1 MHERIRRQIAGIP
14 VADLVRDFGTPTYVY
29 DAARIEGR
37 IDDLRRFD
45 VVRYAQKAN
54 SNLAVL
60 ALCRRHGVLVDAVSA
75 GEIHRA
81 LAAGYPAKGDPA
93 PILYCADIFDRDA
106 LDAVVE
112 HGIAVN
118 LGSLDMIE
126 QYGERVSGAEV
137 TLRINPGFGH
147 GHSRK
152 TNTGGE
158 HSKHGIWH
166 ESLEEAV
173 ERAARF
179 DLRVSGVHVH
189 IGSGTDMEHLATV
202 CEAVESLACRV
213 AEAGGPVRM
222 ISAGGGLP
230 VPYRQDDPGIDTDA
244 YFARWDA
251 TRKRLEKRFGHRVRL
266 EIEPGRYLVAEAG
279 YLVAEIR
286 AIKRQG
292 NNLFYLLDAGF
303 NNLARPILYGSYHPM
318 AVVPAE
324 GDGSERPIREVVVGG
339 PLCESGDIFTQDEG
353 GYVRTQPLPEARVGE
368 HVVIACAGAYAFT
381 MGSNYNARPLA
392 AEVLVGDGKA
402 QLVRG
407 RQSVEDL
414 IRGESIPPSS

>member
-1 MHERIRRQIAGIP
+1 MSAVDGLEPIP
-14 VADLVRDFGTPTYVY
+14 VNEPVLNGNEKKYLAECIDTGWVSSDGPFVKRF
-29 DAARIEGR
+29 EGE
-37 IDDLRRFD
+37 F
-45 VVRYAQKAN
+45 AET
-54 SNLAVL
+54 
-60 ALCRRHGVLVDAVSA
+60 VS
-75 GEIHRA
+75 R
-81 LAAGYPAKGDPA
+81 
-93 PILYCADIFDRDA
+93 
-106 LDAVVE
+106 E

-118 LGSLDMIE
+118 FGSLDMIE
-126 QYGERVSGAEV
+126 QYGERVSGVEI

-166 ESLEEAV
+166 ESLEEAL
-173 ERAARF
+173 ERCARC

-230 VPYRQDDPGIDTDA
+230 VPYRAEDPSIDTGA
-244 YFARWDA
+244 YYTRWDA

-286 AIKRQG
+286 AIKQMGRVKRQ
-292 NNLFYLLDAGF
+292 
-303 NNLARPILYGSYHPM
+303 
-318 AVVPAE
+318 
-324 GDGSERPIREVVVGG
+324 
-339 PLCESGDIFTQDEG
+339 
-353 GYVRTQPLPEARVGE
+353 
-368 HVVIACAGAYAFT
+368 
-381 MGSNYNARPLA
+381 
-392 AEVLVGDGKA
+392 
-402 QLVRG
+402 
-407 RQSVEDL
+407 
-414 IRGESIPPSS
+414 PSRAT